1 MPRMGRAINPFAL
14 TSLALLPALP
24 AAPLNVVAACPLE
37 GCGCSCHPPYR
48 CLPRSGKAAARAC
61 TNMSAQA
68 SQTQTGTDGHVGL
81 VARACTNTSTN
92 ASQTQARMQ
101 HKPLSWRLP
110 GGLRVLS
117 SGMLGGSLFC
127 SWTCPEQGSHT
138 AVLDGSLFEE
148 EQGGHTF
155 LHGPYGAATLGGSNR
170 SQRRRRPNTVHPSR
184 VMEPMSCRSGACRLD
199 ALCHAPARLLSCP
212 WACPVLVSKKLF
224 VRRTRHLVKTYFK

>member
-1 MPRMGRAINPFAL
+1 
-14 TSLALLPALP
+14 
-24 AAPLNVVAACPLE
+24 
-37 GCGCSCHPPYR
+37 
-48 CLPRSGKAAARAC
+48 
-61 TNMSAQA
+61 MSAQA

-101 HKPLSWRLP
+101 HKPPSWRLP

-148 EQGGHTF
+148 AQGGHTF
-155 LHGPYGAATLGGSNR
+155 WARTTWSGNTRGLKPEPTPPQTQHGAPFACDGAHVVPQRCVQAGRAAPMHSPLNFEIVHELSSFDKAFVFFTKISN
-170 SQRRRRPNTVHPSR
+170 QK
-184 VMEPMSCRSGACRLD
+184 A
-199 ALCHAPARLLSCP
+199 
-212 WACPVLVSKKLF
+212 F
-224 VRRTRHLVKTYFK
+224 